1 MESKNIN
8 IYEKLFQEI
17 NAKMKDFSYEAEKN
31 QVFNI
36 FKVLGIENKEVL
48 ACRFMGELLNPQ
60 GAHGLREKPLRHFMK
75 SIDTKD
81 YSEAQLLSANVNLE
95 ECIDSDDR
103 ENPRRVDIAI
113 HIKNDVFPIEVKI
126 RADDQDAQLYDY
138 YRYYKTKSSIE
149 KIYYLTP
156 NGKNPSERSYIS
168 EKRQDGL
175 NLTNDVCCLSFEKD
189 IHKWLENVKSDAND
203 NKPMKSIIEQFIEVI
218 KDMCKQE
225 RELQTMM
232 EILGLGKDLSFEA
245 NDNIEALLQILEMN
259 KKNDLWGM
267 IRKEY
272 LRNSLESQIASDY
285 KLIEPN
291 KESDKHCI
299 FEIIKSEKIVAS
311 ICVDENLYITAKNL
325 KSNHNKQWKAIDN
338 GHWIYFGING
348 IGKKCNLRD
357 VNFDILKN
365 QPIDINPL
373 LEEIEDQQEK

>member
-75 SIDTKD
+75 SIDTKP

-138 YRYYKTKSSIE
+138 YRYYKTKSSIK

-156 NGKNPSERSYIS
+156 NGKNPSERSYIL

-218 KDMCKQE
+218 EDMCANSE
-225 RELQTMM
+225 RLEN
-232 EILGLGKDLSFEA
+232 IKKAVGLGNNPFEV
-245 NDNIEALLQILEMN
+245 NDNIQALISLLSEKETLWNEIRKAYLRKSLKLGEDTDYKIIDQNTAPEVYKKHCVLTIQKADEPVAWICVQTYLYMVANKLKENPNPHWSGDEPSWIYISPSGVN
-259 KKNDLWGM
+259 KKFNL
-267 IRKEY
+267 
-272 LRNSLESQIASDY
+272 NA
-285 KLIEPN
+285 PN
-291 KESDKHCI
+291 PAITNH
-299 FEIIKSEKIVAS
+299 
-311 ICVDENLYITAKNL
+311 DE
-325 KSNHNKQWKAIDN
+325 
-338 GHWIYFGING
+338 
-348 IGKKCNLRD
+348 
-357 VNFDILKN
+357 
-365 QPIDINPL
+365 IDISDL
-373 LEEIEDQQEK
+373 LKEIETK